1 MPASLSPLY
10 LPIWRAVGSA
20 LVSFKG
26 LVEDQCARFFCFC
39 VPCRWAPGFG
49 GVGVFLCLS
58 VCTKGVADRGS
69 AVCLDMDLLYTLG
82 QGCVSVC
89 VCELGRG

>member
-1 MPASLSPLY
+1 MKTQKNKTETVINTDNILMVSRLEGCG
-10 LPIWRAVGSA
+10 RVGE
-20 LVSFKG
+20 K
-26 LVEDQCARFFCFC
+26 
-39 VPCRWAPGFG
+39 

-82 QGCVSVC
+82 QGCVSVY

>member
-1 MPASLSPLY
+1 M
-10 LPIWRAVGSA
+10 GFA

-39 VPCRWAPGFG
+39 VSCRWAPGFG
-49 GVGVFLCLS
+49 GVGVFLCLR
-58 VCTKGVADRGS
+58 VCTKGGADRGS

-82 QGCVSVC
+82 QRCVSVY
-89 VCELGRG
+89 VCEVEEGECVRAEWGIP